1 MKKPIIQ
8 TNRLVLTEFDL
19 GDTAFIM
26 ELTNTEGWLR
36 NIGDRQTRTEGGAR
50 AYLEKGPLASYAS
63 TGFGLW
69 KLSLKENLIPIG
81 ICGIFKREIFDSP
94 DIGYAI
100 LPAYEGHGYI
110 SEAALACKAFVMEH
124 CHVNNIVGITDIDN
138 IASIRILEKM
148 GMAYRK
154 NITMPGSST
163 ELKFFSLF
171 P

>member
-1 MKKPIIQ
+1 MKKLIIQ

-19 GDTAFIM
+19 GDTGFIM

-36 NIGDRQTRTEGGAR
+36 HIGDRQTRTEAGAR

-69 KLSLKENLIPIG
+69 ELSLRENLTPIG

-100 LPAYEGHGYI
+100 LPAYEGRGYI
-110 SEAALACKAFVMEH
+110 SEAALACKEFVMDH
-124 CHVNNIVGITDIDN
+124 YQINNIVGITDIN
-138 IASIRILEKM
+138 NLASMRILEKL
-148 GMAYRK
+148 GMAFRK

-163 ELKFFSLF
+163 ELKFFSLL